1 MRIDDKKS
9 FKLFDSDS
17 LKDFHKRIF
26 FSMLMFLLVYFG
38 AIFRITEI
46 MLFKDTQANII
57 SNSNDIKERG
67 KIFDRNGNLLATS
80 IISNSL
86 SVNPNKIK
94 NKYKLSKELSYI
106 LKIEE
111 NTILKK
117 LQNQKKFVWIKR
129 NITPK
134 EHQKI
139 IELGEINLNIHNER
153 KRIYPYFSIP
163 SHIVGYVNIDG
174 VGQAGIERSF
184 ENELKN
190 SKDVILTLDINL
202 QDAVREKLTKTI
214 NTYRAESGVAII
226 MDIEK
231 GEILS
236 SVSLPDFDPNNNKTF
251 IKRNLINRVI
261 QSNYEMGSTF
271 KPITAVMGFDKNLIS
286 PEMKFNIKNSIK
298 GINDYTKYEGDGNYN
313 TEKIIVHS
321 SNIGAAKIASHIGKK
336 NQIDFFK
343 KIGFFDRL
351 NFELKEA
358 AKPLGNKNNWGE
370 VETMTIG
377 YGHGFAITPLH
388 LVKAYASIAN
398 NGFEVNPTLLLR
410 NKINYN
416 KKLLL
421 KKESS
426 EYFLKLLRSVVRKTK
441 FTGPRVKINGY
452 DLGGKTGTAMI
463 VNQNGGY
470 YKDRDLTSFISI
482 FPIKKPKYLVLTILE
497 YPKEIDE
504 LDNKTTGA
512 WVNAPLVKEI
522 ILEMINILKIPK
534 QINQEILKV
543 DIKHIYKTKNVTF

>member
-1 MRIDDKKS
+1 MTKP
-9 FKLFDSDS
+9 FVLFDTDS

-46 MLFKDTQANII
+46 MLFNDTQANII

-226 MDIEK
+226 MDIKK

-504 LDNKTTGA
+504 LNNKTTGA

-543 DIKHIYKTKNVTF
+543 DLKHIYKTKNVTF

>member
-1 MRIDDKKS
+1 MTKP
-9 FKLFDSDS
+9 FVLFDTDS